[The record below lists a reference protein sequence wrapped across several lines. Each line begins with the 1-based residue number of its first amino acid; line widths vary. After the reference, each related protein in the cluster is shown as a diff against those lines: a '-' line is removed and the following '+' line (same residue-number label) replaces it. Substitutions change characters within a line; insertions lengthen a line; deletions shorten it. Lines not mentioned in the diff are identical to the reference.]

1 MESNWL
7 TEDSQFLLI
16 GQIYPEWTLRK
27 SLLGLVERDQAGH
40 YFISNEALG
49 VYAVGFT
56 REEAL
61 EDFKQTL
68 IHNYQYLEAK
78 AEEEPE
84 LAGLLREYQKYL
96 KRSDSLAV

>member
-16 GQIYPEWTLRK
+16 GQIYPEWILRK
-27 SLLGLVERDQAGH
+27 SLPGLVERDQAGH
-40 YFISNEALG
+40 YFISNEGLG

-56 REEAL
+56 RAEAL

-68 IHNYQYLEAK
+68 IYNYLYLEAK
-78 AEEEPE
+78 AGEDPE
-84 LAGLLREYQKYL
+84 LERLLQDYQKYL
-96 KRSDSLAV
+96 KRAESLAV